1 MKELEKEFAA
11 VVQENKATIYTVCYM
26 FSADREEVEDL
37 FQDALIALWRGFS
50 SFRGESNIRS
60 WIYRVALNTCISS
73 ERKRRRRDE
82 SVRLDM
88 SIDLFTDTDDD
99 SRQAQMLRQRI
110 GKLGV
115 FDRAIVLLWLENLS
129 YEEIGA
135 IVGITAK
142 NVSVRL
148 VRIREQLKNMSN
160 E

>member
-73 ERKRRRRDE
+73 ERKKRRRDE